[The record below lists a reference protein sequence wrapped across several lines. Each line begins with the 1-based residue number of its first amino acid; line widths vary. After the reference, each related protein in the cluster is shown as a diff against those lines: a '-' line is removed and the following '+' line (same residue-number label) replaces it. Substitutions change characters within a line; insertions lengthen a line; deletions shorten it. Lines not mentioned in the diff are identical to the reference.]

1 MATLPERMIG
11 AMKADV
17 KTFEE
22 IERDPNALGQAVAVI
37 VIAAL
42 LEGDAGPVTQSP

>member
-1 MATLPERMIG
+1 MADLTGRMIG

-22 IERDPNALGQAVAVI
+22 IEADPSAMTQATVA
-37 VIAAL
+37 APMSA
-42 LEGDAGPVTQSP
+42 